1 MKFVNDGMSAMK
13 RKTVW
18 IVVANKARA
27 RIFSNGT
34 IKSMPLTELYDLVDP
49 ESRLHR
55 RDMMSDRPGRSH
67 DRFGRGRHSV
77 EQRNSMKWHGS
88 KLFATRICAYLEQA
102 HRQNKFDLLI
112 LVASAEFTGL
122 LRRQMGPELKLCIQ
136 REIHKNVS
144 TLPVHAVPGLL
155 SRSA

>member
-1 MKFVNDGMSAMK
+1 MK

-18 IVVANKARA
+18 IVVASKARA

-49 ESRLHR
+49 QARLHQ
-55 RDMMSDRPGRSH
+55 RDVMTDRPGRSH
-67 DRFGRGRHSV
+67 DRFGHGRHSM
-77 EQRNSMKWHGS
+77 EQRLSAKRENSKR
-88 KLFATRICAYLEQA
+88 FVTRICTFLEQA
-102 HRQNKFDLLI
+102 RRQNKFERLV
-112 LVASAEFTGL
+112 LVASAEFSGL
-122 LRRQMGPELKLCIQ
+122 LHRQMSADLKLCTE

-144 TLPVHAVPGLL
+144 TLPVHLIPGLL

>member
-1 MKFVNDGMSAMK
+1 MK

-18 IVVANKARA
+18 IVLASRARA

-49 ESRLHR
+49 QARLHR
-55 RDMMSDRPGRSH
+55 RDVMTDRPGRSH
-67 DRFGRGRHSV
+67 DRFGHGRHSMEHRLSV
-77 EQRNSMKWHGS
+77 KRENSKR
-88 KLFATRICAYLEQA
+88 FVTRICTFLEQA
-102 HRQNKFDLLI
+102 RRQNKFERLV
-112 LVASAEFTGL
+112 LVASSEFSGL
-122 LRRQMGPELKLCIQ
+122 LHRQMSPELKLCTE

-144 TLPVHAVPGLL
+144 LLPVHAIPGLL